1 MKNVDR
7 DRRKALSYRVGTS
20 LAAAAL
26 GLLVW
31 LLWQVVLMAYFQFPA
46 AWGIGP
52 AVAWMLLVTA
62 AFLWVY
68 AFPRRGNGR
77 ARARSRIRS
86 PGRAWGWVAFTAP
99 AIAALPLA
107 LASAL
112 MALGLAQEIVYPDAV
127 QEWLKRPGAELAFVL
142 MAVAVAPLLEEF
154 GFRAWIQRPMERR
167 LGAQPAIALAS
178 LLFAL
183 AHNEPD
189 FVPVYLAGGLVLGHA
204 VYATRSVWAG
214 VALHVAW
221 NAGALAFGAAV
232 PDWDPTGKGW
242 VVAAPAA
249 GVAALSLVWCAWGVR
264 RMHDAAA
271 ARRDARGAAPR
282 RPVESS

>member
-1 MKNVDR
+1 MIVDR

-31 LLWQVVLMAYFQFPA
+31 LIWEMVLTVYFQFSPPVA
-46 AWGIGP
+46 I
-52 AVAWMLLVTA
+52 AWMAAVTL
-62 AFLWVY
+62 AFLWFY
-68 AFPRRGNGR
+68 AFPRRRNGR

-86 PGRAWGWVAFTAP
+86 PGRAWGWILVTAP
-99 AIAALPLA
+99 AMMALPLA
-107 LASAL
+107 LASVL
-112 MALGLAQEIVYPDAV
+112 LALGLAQEIVYPEPV
-127 QEWLKRPGAELAFVL
+127 RTWLERPGAELAFVV
-142 MAVAVAPLLEEF
+142 MAVSVAPLLEEF
-154 GFRAWIQRPMERR
+154 GFRAWVQRPMERR

-189 FVPVYLAGGLVLGHA
+189 FIPVYLAGGLVLGHA
-204 VYATRSVWAG
+204 VYATRSVWTG

-221 NAGALAFGAAV
+221 NAGALAFGAAL

-242 VVAAPAA
+242 TWAAPAA
-249 GVAALSLVWCAWGVR
+249 GVAVLSLVWCAWGVR

-271 ARRDARGAAPR
+271 ARTDARGAAPR

>member
-31 LLWQVVLMAYFQFPA
+31 LLWQVVLMAFFQFPP
-46 AWGIGP
+46 AWGVGP
-52 AVAWMLLVTA
+52 AMAWMLLVTA

-68 AFPRRGNGR
+68 AIPRRRNGR
-77 ARARSRIRS
+77 ARARSRVRS
-86 PGRAWGWVAFTAP
+86 PGRAWPWIAFTAP
-99 AIAALPLA
+99 AMAALPLA
-107 LASAL
+107 LASML
-112 MALGLAQEIVYPDAV
+112 MALGLAQEIVYPEPV
-127 QEWLKRPGAELAFVL
+127 QKWLEQPGAELAFVL

-167 LGAQPAIALAS
+167 LGAQPAIALAA
-178 LLFAL
+178 LLFAV
-183 AHNEPD
+183 AHNEAD
-189 FVPVYLAGGLVLGHA
+189 FIPVYLAGGLVLGHA
-204 VYATRSVWAG
+204 VHATRSVWAG

-221 NAGALAFGAAV
+221 NAGALALGAAL
-232 PDWDPTGKGW
+232 PDLDPTGKGW
-242 VVAAPAA
+242 TWAAPAA
-249 GVAALSLVWCAWGVR
+249 GIALLSLVWCAWGVR
-264 RMHDAAA
+264 RMHDAALA
-271 ARRDARGAAPR
+271 GADARGAARR

>member
-1 MKNVDR
+1 MSNVDR
-7 DRRKALSYRVGTS
+7 DRRKALSYRIGAS

-31 LLWQVVLMAYFQFPA
+31 LLWQVALMVYFQFPA

-52 AVAWMLLVTA
+52 AVAWMLLLTA

-68 AFPRRGNGR
+68 ALPRRRNGR
-77 ARARSRIRS
+77 ARARSRVRS

-99 AIAALPLA
+99 AVAALPLA
-107 LASAL
+107 LASVL
-112 MALGLAQEIVYPDAV
+112 MSLGLAQEIVYPEPV
-127 QEWLKRPGAELAFVL
+127 QEWLKRPGAEIAFVL

-167 LGAQPAIALAS
+167 LGAQPAIVMAS

-183 AHNEPD
+183 AHNEVD

-204 VYATRSVWAG
+204 VYATRSVWTG

-221 NAGALAFGAAV
+221 NAGALAFGAAF
-232 PDWDPTGKGW
+232 PHWDPAGKGW
-242 VVAAPAA
+242 AVAAPAA

-271 ARRDARGAAPR
+271 AGTDARGAATG